1 MHDPVRP
8 PNRLGRITGLLALA
22 VLALLALPSLAAAA
36 KDRNHDKIPDRWEK
50 QHNLS
55 LNVNQARRDQDSDN
69 LVNLKEFRG
78 GMDPRDGDS
87 DDDGIDDSDEGAGTI
102 ASFDPATGELTID
115 TFGQGTA
122 TGLVTDVTEIS
133 CDSGDDDATDDHGG
147 HGNEPGDDHGGQGN
161 GGDDPSGSN
170 SEDEPGHGGHGGDDR
185 ALRSDDGG
193 VPCTTDDLQPG
204 APVHEAE
211 LELEHGTAT
220 WSKVELLK

>member
-1 MHDPVRP
+1 
-8 PNRLGRITGLLALA
+8 
-22 VLALLALPSLAAAA
+22 
-36 KDRNHDKIPDRWEK
+36 
-50 QHNLS
+50 
-55 LNVNQARRDQDSDN
+55 
-69 LVNLKEFRG
+69 
-78 GMDPRDGDS
+78 MDPRDGDS

-115 TFGQGTA
+115 TFGQGTS

-133 CDSGDDDATDDHGG
+133 CDNGDDDATDDHGG
-147 HGNEPGDDHGGQGN
+147 HGNEPGDD
-161 GGDDPSGSN
+161 
-170 SEDEPGHGGHGGDDR
+170 HGGDDR